1 MDKRAQLLEQIA
13 KILEVPSVTPET
25 KMEVW
30 DSLNVMMAVVAIDDI
45 YGKVVHGKELVD
57 AVTVADILK
66 VAEQ

>member
-25 KMEVW
+25 KMETW

-45 YGKVVHGKELVD
+45 YGKVVHGKALVD

-66 VAEQ
+66 VAEE